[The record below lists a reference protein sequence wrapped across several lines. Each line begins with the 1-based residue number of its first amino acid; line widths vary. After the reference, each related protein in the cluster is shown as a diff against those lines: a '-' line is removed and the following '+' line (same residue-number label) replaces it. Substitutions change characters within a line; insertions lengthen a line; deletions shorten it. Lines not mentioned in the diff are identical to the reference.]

1 MSSLGLGRCKIEVV
15 MLFCKS
21 LNRIYVCVFIL
32 LCSFCSCSIFVE
44 KNEDRI
50 KREQKEKAM
59 LNDRKYK
66 DSIAITDRNRAFFN
80 IEWGISN
87 ADFLKQRRLLKSRY
101 LHEDEIG
108 YRLVGIPMDS
118 VIKGVISERYGLF
131 QIILSSKKY
140 KGTHLG
146 QYKMDVY
153 YPQEVKSIYSQ
164 LKQFLCKKY
173 GFYSKSE
180 SASKSNDELTVW
192 QVGNKTIILT
202 TKVVVHENSEPL
214 KGSEIVYDL
223 SSANDDFY
231 QLVEV
236 IITNTDIEKK
246 REMLKLEKMR
256 EINNQE

>member
-1 MSSLGLGRCKIEVV
+1 M
-15 MLFCKS
+15 
-21 LNRIYVCVFIL
+21 
-32 LCSFCSCSIFVE
+32 
-44 KNEDRI
+44 
-50 KREQKEKAM
+50 
-59 LNDRKYK
+59 
-66 DSIAITDRNRAFFN
+66 
-80 IEWGISN
+80 
-87 ADFLKQRRLLKSRY
+87 
-101 LHEDEIG
+101 
-108 YRLVGIPMDS
+108 
-118 VIKGVISERYGLF
+118 
-131 QIILSSKKY
+131 
-140 KGTHLG
+140 
-146 QYKMDVY
+146 
-153 YPQEVKSIYSQ
+153 
-164 LKQFLCKKY
+164 Y

-256 EINNQE
+256 EINNQEQSVINCF

>member
-1 MSSLGLGRCKIEVV
+1 MK
-15 MLFCKS
+15 K
-21 LNRIYVCVFIL
+21 IL
-32 LCSFCSCSIFVE
+32 L
-44 KNEDRI
+44 
-50 KREQKEKAM
+50 
-59 LNDRKYK
+59 L
-66 DSIAITDRNRAFFN
+66 T
-80 IEWGISN
+80 
-87 ADFLKQRRLLKSRY
+87 LT
-101 LHEDEIG
+101 
-108 YRLVGIPMDS
+108 
-118 VIKGVISERYGLF
+118 
-131 QIILSSKKY
+131 IILIPLFIIGLTNRNEILNK
-140 KGTHLG
+140 
-146 QYKMDVY
+146 
-153 YPQEVKSIYSQ
+153 I
-164 LKQFLCKKY
+164 KY

-256 EINNQE
+256 EINNQEQSVINCF